1 MMEGDIVVG
10 QRELPGSAG
19 FLFGKL
25 FHLLLTSLTGL
36 DAPLA
41 NPEKLWPGGTV
52 KYKFDEDFPPA
63 NKRKMLKAMAYITSK
78 VSCIKFR
85 EVQGDP
91 GEDFV
96 VIRDRAGVC
105 RSRLGRVGGEQELS
119 LNG

>member
-1 MMEGDIVVG
+1 M
-10 QRELPGSAG
+10 
-19 FLFGKL
+19 
-25 FHLLLTSLTGL
+25 TSPLSGL

-41 NPEKLWPGGTV
+41 NPEKLWPSGLV
-52 KYKFDEDFPPA
+52 NYKFHENFPPD
-63 NKRKMLKAMAYITSK
+63 NKRKMLKAMDYIMRK
-78 VSCIKFR
+78 VSCIKFK
-85 EVQGDP
+85 EVSGDP

>member
-1 MMEGDIVVG
+1 M
-10 QRELPGSAG
+10 
-19 FLFGKL
+19 
-25 FHLLLTSLTGL
+25 

-63 NKRKMLKAMAYITSK
+63 NKRKMLKAMDYIKSK

-85 EVQGDP
+85 EVRGDP

-105 RSRLGRVGGEQELS
+105 KSRLGRVGGKQELS
-119 LNG
+119 LNR